1 MDLAVIYETARS
13 MWTVWFFLLF
23 SGLVA
28 WALWPSRKAEHDR
41 NARIPL
47 ED

>member
-1 MDLAVIYETARS
+1 MDLASIYESARS
-13 MWTVWFFLLF
+13 LWTVWFFLMF
-23 SGLVA
+23 AGLVV
-28 WALWPSRKAEHDR
+28 WALWPGRKSEMDR

>member
-1 MDLAVIYETARS
+1 MDLSTIYETARS
-13 MWTVWFFLLF
+13 AWTVWFFLLF
-23 SGLVA
+23 VGVVA
-28 WALWPSRKAEHDR
+28 WALWPGRKSEMDR